1 MPIPVGTY
9 YQKKELGNGTVATI
23 ENNVVD
29 TVTAGEEINFGV
41 AVNVK
46 DGKAVTAT
54 SAPILGIAIKR
65 DYIDGDDYNALPDD
79 KFKPGEKIAVLRKG
93 GISVPITTDVSRYD
107 FATVNSD
114 GTFKTA
120 GAGDGVVGRFKTDGY
135 AGKTAIVQV
144 ELTDMVI
151 TAPASDNSGS
161 NNNQPTTKQDT
172 QPTTTD
178 KGGKQ

>member
-41 AVNVK
+41 AVNIK

-54 SAPILGIAIKR
+54 SAPIMGIAIKR
-65 DYIDGDDYNALPDD
+65 NRIDGDDYNALPDD
-79 KFKPGEKIAVLRKG
+79 KFKAGELIGVLRKG

-107 FATVNSD
+107 FATVN
-114 GTFKTA
+114 
-120 GAGDGVVGRFKTDGY
+120 
-135 AGKTAIVQV
+135 
-144 ELTDMVI
+144 
-151 TAPASDNSGS
+151 
-161 NNNQPTTKQDT
+161 
-172 QPTTTD
+172 
-178 KGGKQ
+178 

>member
-41 AVNVK
+41 AVNIK

-54 SAPILGIAIKR
+54 SVPIMGIAIKR
-65 DYIDGDDYNALPDD
+65 NRIDGDDYNALPDD
-79 KFKPGEKIAVLRKG
+79 NFKAGELIGVLRKG

-135 AGKTAIVQV
+135 AGKTAIIQV
-144 ELTDMVI
+144 ELTDMGI
-151 TAPASDNSGS
+151 TAPASD
-161 NNNQPTTKQDT
+161 NNQPTTKQDT

>member
-41 AVNVK
+41 AVNIK

-54 SAPILGIAIKR
+54 SAPIMGIAIKR
-65 DYIDGDDYNALPDD
+65 NRIDGDDYNALPDD
-79 KFKPGEKIAVLRKG
+79 KFKAGELIGVLRKG

-120 GAGDGVVGRFKTDGY
+120 GAGDSVVGRFKTDGY

>member
-41 AVNVK
+41 AVNIK

-54 SAPILGIAIKR
+54 SVPIMGIAIKR
-65 DYIDGDDYNALPDD
+65 NRIDGDDYNALPDD
-79 KFKPGEKIAVLRKG
+79 KFKVGELIGVLRKG

-120 GAGDGVVGRFKTDGY
+120 GTGDSVVGRFKTDGY

-151 TAPASDNSGS
+151 TAPASDN
-161 NNNQPTTKQDT
+161 NQPITKQDT

>member
-41 AVNVK
+41 AVNIK

-54 SAPILGIAIKR
+54 SVPIMGIAIKR
-65 DYIDGDDYNALPDD
+65 NRIDGYDYNALPDD
-79 KFKPGEKIAVLRKG
+79 KFKAGELIGVLRKG

-120 GAGDGVVGRFKTDGY
+120 GAGDSVVGRFKTDGY

-144 ELTDMVI
+144 ELTDMRI
-151 TAPASDNSGS
+151 IAPAS

>member
-1 MPIPVGTY
+1 M
-9 YQKKELGNGTVATI
+9 
-23 ENNVVD
+23 
-29 TVTAGEEINFGV
+29 
-41 AVNVK
+41 
-46 DGKAVTAT
+46 
-54 SAPILGIAIKR
+54 GIAIKR
-65 DYIDGDDYNALPDD
+65 NRIDGDDYNALPDD
-79 KFKPGEKIAVLRKG
+79 KFKAGELIGVLRKG

-120 GAGDGVVGRFKTDGY
+120 GAGDSVVGRFKTDGY

-151 TAPASDNSGS
+151 TAPASDN
-161 NNNQPTTKQDT
+161 NQPTTKQDT